1 MLCDAMKL
9 IMTLDII
16 KAKIRIAN
24 IGQISKALQIMLR
37 AVFRVLRLSSSILV
51 LKATRVG
58 KPPKAVTSKADSFE
72 LTPIADT
79 LFNLLSLPRMILLF
93 RLTGLESHALSYCP

>member
-37 AVFRVLRLSSSILV
+37 AVFRETV
-51 LKATRVG
+51 
-58 KPPKAVTSKADSFE
+58 
-72 LTPIADT
+72 
-79 LFNLLSLPRMILLF
+79 
-93 RLTGLESHALSYCP
+93 